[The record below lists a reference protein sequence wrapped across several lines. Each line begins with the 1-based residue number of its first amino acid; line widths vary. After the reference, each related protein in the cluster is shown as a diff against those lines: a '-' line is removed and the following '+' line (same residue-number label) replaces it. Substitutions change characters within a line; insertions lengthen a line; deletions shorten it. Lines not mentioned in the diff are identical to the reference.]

1 MTEEN
6 KKIMGD
12 FFREIISRM
21 ELRLMQLEDARK
33 RHGRI
38 LKFVLGINR
47 NIRKRKLQIKHY
59 QNILN
64 RYIRQ
69 GWAV

>member
-1 MTEEN
+1 
-6 KKIMGD
+6 MGD
-12 FFREIISRM
+12 FFRNIISRM
-21 ELRLMQLEDARK
+21 ELKLMQLEDARK

-38 LKFVLGINR
+38 IKFVLGINR
-47 NIRKRKLQIKHY
+47 NIRKRKIQILHY

-64 RYIRQ
+64 RYIKH